1 MKDFNAINR
10 VMGNVADGEHKP
22 MRISM
27 QFFADGGGNGDG
39 ADDNTGDDGDDDQD
53 DDDQDDKGSGD
64 KGKKSDKKKYFTQEE
79 LDEAI
84 KKRLERERKKAEK
97 EKAAAEADKN
107 KTAEQKAKEQAE
119 KTAKEQVNEVNFM
132 SQKLVCYDNDVPK
145 ANINKVIKLANVYV
159 DDDTDFEEA
168 ILKVKEDFPFLFKES
183 KSEDDE
189 EDNNKAWGQRQTG
202 KTTKIDPVEARFLEK
217 NPGLKI
223 D

>member
-119 KTAKEQVNEVNFM
+119 KTAKEQVNKVNFM

>member
-97 EKAAAEADKN
+97 KQTAKKEKSEDDPADKKAAENNEKL
-107 KTAEQKAKEQAE
+107 TALEEKVLCYDHDIAKEYVKEAIAL
-119 KTAKEQVNEVNFM
+119 AK
-132 SQKLVCYDNDVPK
+132 
-145 ANINKVIKLANVYV
+145 VYV
-159 DDDTDFEEA
+159 DEDTDMDDALEMVTKKFPQF
-168 ILKVKEDFPFLFKES
+168 VKGYKTDKGQD
-183 KSEDDE
+183 DDE